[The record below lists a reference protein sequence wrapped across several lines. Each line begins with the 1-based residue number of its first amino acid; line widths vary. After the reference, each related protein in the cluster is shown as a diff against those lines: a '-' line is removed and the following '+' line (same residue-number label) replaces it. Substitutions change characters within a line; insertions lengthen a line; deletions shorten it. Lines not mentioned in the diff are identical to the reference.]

1 MSSLY
6 LDDLKLGPFANWY
19 IGSNSGSTLTACANC
34 VTGVFFQSQSV
45 PPIPKSGLIAIE
57 LNLARLIAVASR
69 R

>member
-34 VTGVFFQSQSV
+34 VTGVFFPNSDCAANPSLV
-45 PPIPKSGLIAIE
+45 
-57 LNLARLIAVASR
+57 
-69 R
+69 